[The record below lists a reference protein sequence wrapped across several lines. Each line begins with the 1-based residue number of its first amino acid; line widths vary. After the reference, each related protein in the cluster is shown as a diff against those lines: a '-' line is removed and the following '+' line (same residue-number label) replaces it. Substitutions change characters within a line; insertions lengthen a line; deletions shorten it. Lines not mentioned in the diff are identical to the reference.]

1 MIALAPSAVPLAPL
15 PRAVSAVVFDMDG
28 TLLDTEAVH
37 RVTMQAAADALGHTL
52 SDALFRELVGVHRDV
67 NTQTLLAHFGPDFP
81 MEEFYRDGDE
91 RFDAM
96 WRAGVPFRP
105 GARELL
111 EALKAA
117 GLPLAVATSTASPF
131 AEERLTHSGILDVF
145 ETVVTRSDV
154 TRPKPDAE
162 PYILAATRLRLDPR
176 DCVAVEDSPNGLRAA
191 AAAGMM
197 ALLVPDLIPPTAETE
212 ALATA
217 VLPDLA
223 AVGALIGRSPHR
235 I

>member
-1 MIALAPSAVPLAPL
+1 MTAPILPASSLASL
-15 PRAVSAVVFDMDG
+15 PRAVAAIVFDMDG

-37 RVTMQAAADALGHTL
+37 RVTMQAAADALGHDLT
-52 SDALFRELVGVHRDV
+52 DAVFQQLVGVHRDV
-67 NTQTLLAHFGPDFP
+67 NTQTLLAHFGDDFP
-81 MEEFYRDGDE
+81 IEEFYRDGDA
-91 RFDAM
+91 RFEEM
-96 WRAGVPFRP
+96 WREGIAFRP
-105 GARELL
+105 GARALL
-111 EALKAA
+111 EGLRAA

-131 AEERLTHSGILDVF
+131 AEQRLERSGILPLF

-154 TRPKPDAE
+154 TRPKPHAE
-162 PYILAATRLRLDPR
+162 PYLLAAERLGVDPR

-197 ALLVPDLIPPTAETE
+197 ALLVPDLIPPTEETE
-212 ALATA
+212 ALATQ

-223 AVGALIGRSPHR
+223 AVGALIERASQS

>member
-1 MIALAPSAVPLAPL
+1 MTALASSAVSLARL
-15 PRAVSAVVFDMDG
+15 PRAVAAVVFDMDG

-37 RVTMQAAADALGHTL
+37 RVTMQAAADALGHDLT
-52 SDALFRELVGVHRDV
+52 DALFAQLVGIHRDV
-67 NTQTLLAHFGPDFP
+67 NTQTLLAHFGEDFP
-81 MEEFYRDGDE
+81 IEAFYRDGDA

-96 WRAGVPFRP
+96 WREGVPFRR
-105 GARELL
+105 GARALL
-111 EALKAA
+111 EELAAA
-117 GLPLAVATSTASPF
+117 GLPLAIATSTASPF
-131 AEERLTHSGILDVF
+131 AEERLTHSGILEF
-145 ETVVTRSDV
+145 FQAVVTRSDV

-162 PYILAATRLRLDPR
+162 PYLLAAERLGFDPR

-197 ALLVPDLIPPTAETE
+197 ALLVPDLIAPTAETE

-223 AVGALIGRSPHR
+223 AVGALIERTPR
-235 I
+235 PM